1 MEKLVKKK
9 VGIYS
14 MSRHRSRPPSKRC
27 TRRGY
32 QQQEPKG
39 QHHYCDVVPSIS

>member
-1 MEKLVKKK
+1 MKKLVKKK
-9 VGIYS
+9 AGIYS
-14 MSRHRSRPPSKRC
+14 MSRHRSRPSSRG
-27 TRRGY
+27 RRGY